1 MPRMIVH
8 ELCLTH
14 AQAGDFEAGRF
25 CEKSAKDGVSS
36 EGC

>member
-1 MPRMIVH
+1 MPPTIVH

-25 CEKSAKDGVSS
+25 CGESAKDEMIS
-36 EGC
+36 EGS